1 MFRKDNKLFVKA
13 VLSISILLVSACQQE
28 ETPLPLKVDLAPPA
42 PMPIDAAIP
51 EIPVEITD
59 IFENLPLPPSPIVR
73 TPGNAVAS
81 LRLERPNLAPV
92 LSDDVLIEHLD
103 GGAFKSITY
112 LLDPKKEKIMAVS
125 ATFNDSYLHDVHRDR
140 LKVNISM
147 RLGTSTPTDE
157 SNYSGE
163 KWTTVDYRVELRRD
177 KKSKELEIL
186 FHQHGAETLERT
198 RKGIKVT
205 KEDQP

>member
-1 MFRKDNKLFVKA
+1 MFRKENKLFVKA
-13 VLSISILLVSACQQE
+13 SLSLLILLAAACQQE

-51 EIPVEITD
+51 EIPVEIAD
-59 IFENLPLPPSPIVR
+59 IFENLPIPPSPIVR
-73 TPGNAVAS
+73 TPGNAVAT
-81 LRLERPNLAPV
+81 LKQERPNLMPA
-92 LSDDVLIEHLD
+92 LSEDVLIEHLD
-103 GGAFKSITY
+103 GGAFKSIAY
-112 LLDPKKEKIMAVS
+112 LLDSKREKIRAVS

-147 RLGTSTPTDE
+147 RLGTSTPVDE
-157 SNYSGE
+157 ANYSGE

-186 FHQHGAETLERT
+186 FHQYGAETLERT